1 MRAKMFTLI
10 MFATIVAATLLQMRQ
25 QRFEAMHEMAT
36 LHRQMD
42 QDRKSMWKLQTEI
55 ADAARPPTLLDAIAR
70 AELALEPVTPQ
81 RRGAVLAR
89 GADE

>member
-1 MRAKMFTLI
+1 MRAKLLTLI
-10 MFATIVAATLLQMRQ
+10 VFATIVAATLLQMRQ

-36 LHRQMD
+36 LHQQMD
-42 QDRKSMWKLQTEI
+42 TQRKSMWNLQAEI
-55 ADAARPPTLLDAIAR
+55 ADAARPPTLLNAIER
-70 AELALEPVTPQ
+70 TELALEPVTPQ